1 MSEVSITNGLMIIY
15 ALRYNLEHRI
25 TKAVEVLYY
34 KICVSEIVV
43 VENIVVAGCSP
54 GRICLFIF
62 LLLNSLCKTS
72 TYWV

>member
-34 KICVSEIVV
+34 KICVSEIVD
-43 VENIVVAGCSP
+43 VENIIVAGCSP